1 MNRSKIHL
9 KYEASSQGSAFKQGE
24 LLSNVIQTRC
34 IDFLYDESNEIKSSS
49 TELLMHPF
57 CVVLTQS
64 CDLEGDFIVKHNN
77 DIREI
82 SLKLQTNIEDGQ
94 QLSLSR
100 RKELEKKLADL
111 EGKYLNSIILCEVD
125 TAENVK
131 NNNSRKAMSSEA
143 WNRVK
148 INRDERFHFLQAV
161 PTECD
166 HEKIGLP
173 ELTVDFKRIFSLDSD
188 FLYYQ
193 VDQRIAGRRT
203 TLVSPY
209 LEHFAH
215 RYSTYIGQV
224 ALPEPYLSA

>member
-1 MNRSKIHL
+1 MSLSKIHL
-9 KYEASSQGSAFKQGE
+9 KYETSRQGSAFKQGE

-34 IDFLYDESNEIKSSS
+34 IDFSYDESNEIQSSS
-49 TELLMHPF
+49 TELLKHPY
-57 CVVLTQS
+57 CIVLTQS
-64 CDLEGDFIVKHNN
+64 CDLEGDFIVKHND
-77 DIREI
+77 DIKVI
-82 SLKLQTNIEDGQ
+82 SLKLQTGLEDGK
-94 QLSLSR
+94 QLGSSR
-100 RKELEKKLADL
+100 RNDLEKKLADL
-111 EGKYLNSIILCEVD
+111 KGKYLNSIILCEVD
-125 TAENVK
+125 TAEDVRRNS
-131 NNNSRKAMSSEA
+131 SRKAMSTDA
-143 WNRVK
+143 WNRVR
-148 INRDERFHFLQAV
+148 INRDERFQFLQAV
-161 PTECD
+161 PPEYD

-224 ALPEPYLSA
+224 ALPEPYLSL